1 MIMRILLLLLLLFE
15 EKKKKKE
22 RFDIAKTPRANS
34 FKRWRSMAG
43 GEGRVKKKQGAGSFR
58 QRACVL
64 RIIL

>member
-1 MIMRILLLLLLLFE
+1 MKMRILLLLLLLFE
-15 EKKKKKE
+15 KKKTE

-34 FKRWRSMAG
+34 IKRWCSMAG

-58 QRACVL
+58 QRACVF

>member
-1 MIMRILLLLLLLFE
+1 MKLENAHFVVVAVVVR
-15 EKKKKKE
+15 KKKTE

-34 FKRWRSMAG
+34 IKRWRSMAG

-58 QRACVL
+58 QRACVF